1 MKTQTNRSKWI
12 AGILLMATMVFGAV
26 TVTETAGTITG
37 TGSTK
42 SGSTFPITARSFEIT
57 LSESAAAVK
66 TLTVVLPVKQITTDN
81 WLRDTHMRMSIFK
94 GDSKEVRFT
103 ATTAVIL
110 APGVLDLSGEL
121 IINGISVPNTLKL
134 KITQQGADFEIEG
147 SAIVLLSDYSIKPPG
162 MGPMKVSNELNL
174 QFNVKVPNTGETE
187 TLLSKNLTT

>member
-26 TVTETAGTITG
+26 KVNETAGTITG
-37 TGSTK
+37 NGSTK

-66 TLTVVLPVKQITTDN
+66 TVTVVLPVKQITTDN

-103 ATTAVIL
+103 AATAASL
-110 APGVLDLSGEL
+110 APGVLDLQGEL

-134 KITQQGADFEIEG
+134 TITQSDADFKVEG
-147 SAIVLLSDYSIKPPG
+147 STTVLLSDYGIKPPG
-162 MGPMKVSNELNL
+162 MGPIKVANELNL
-174 QFNVKVPNTGETE
+174 QFSVKVPNIGDAG
-187 TLLSKNLTT
+187 TLLSRR